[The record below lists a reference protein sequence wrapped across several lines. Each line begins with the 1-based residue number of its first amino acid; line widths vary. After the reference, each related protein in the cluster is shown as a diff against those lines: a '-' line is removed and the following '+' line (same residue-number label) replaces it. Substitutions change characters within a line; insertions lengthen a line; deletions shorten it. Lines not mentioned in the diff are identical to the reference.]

1 MTKKSSHL
9 FRLVGKITK
18 FALTLALAGVLVVP
32 MPAIVYAEGESTAS
46 SVTVENGGDN
56 VDLYANRPLAISD
69 EFGGSSQP
77 SQTNQDP
84 APNNSSTPTTA
95 PAQSQTTQTN
105 ENNFRTTGAIN
116 SGEGSFNTGD
126 ITNTRP

>member
-18 FALTLALAGVLVVP
+18 FALTLALAGLLVVP

-46 SVTVENGGDN
+46 SVTVENSSN
-56 VDLYANRPLAISD
+56 TVDLYANRPLAISD

-84 APNNSSTPTTA
+84 DPNNSPIPPPA
-95 PAQSQTTQTN
+95 PAQSLPTPTH
-105 ENNFRTTGAIN
+105 RTT
-116 SGEGSFNTGD
+116 F
-126 ITNTRP
+126 

>member
-32 MPAIVYAEGESTAS
+32 MPAIVYAEGESTTP
-46 SVTVENGGDN
+46 SVTVENSGN
-56 VDLYANRPLAISD
+56 TVDLYANRPLAISA
-69 EFGGSSQP
+69 EFGGSSQS
-77 SQTNQDP
+77 SQTNQEP
-84 APNNSSTPTTA
+84 APNNSPTPTPA

-116 SGEGSFNTGD
+116 SGEDSFNTG
-126 ITNTRP
+126 NVS